1 MSESVFQ
8 RFEIKFLLHQQQRAA
23 LERAMI
29 HRLVPDIHGESTIC
43 NIYYDTPDFRLIRNS
58 MEKPVYKEKLRL
70 RSYGRVA
77 EDQSVFLELKKK
89 YKGVVYKR
97 RISLPESQATS
108 MISTG
113 NGRLNQ
119 FGQIG
124 RELDYTLHYYPNLR
138 PAMYL
143 CYDRCAFTCRD
154 DPQLRLTF
162 DRNILWRT
170 EDLRLTAPIGGTA
183 LLAPEQSLLEIKTAS
198 SIPLWLVALLEQQQ
212 LHKTSFSKY
221 GTAYQALQSHCDIT
235 GKDDLCYA

>member
-23 LERAMI
+23 LERAMA
-29 HRLVPDIHGESTIC
+29 HRLVPDVHGESTIC

-58 MEKPVYKEKLRL
+58 IGKPIYKEKLRL
-70 RSYGRVA
+70 RSYGCVT
-77 EDQSVFLELKKK
+77 DSQSVFLELKKK

-108 MISTG
+108 VLNGTG
-113 NGRLNQ
+113 HLEQ

-124 RELDYTLHYYPNLR
+124 HELDYALHYYPDLR

-143 CYDRCAFTCRD
+143 CYDRCAFTCKD

-162 DRNILWRT
+162 DHNILWRT
-170 EDLRLTAPIGGTA
+170 ENLRLTAPIGGTA
-183 LLAPEQSLLEIKTAS
+183 LLAPDQSLLEIKTAS
-198 SIPLWLVALLEQQQ
+198 SIPLWLVALLEEQQ
-212 LHKTSFSKY
+212 LHKISFSKY
-221 GTAYQALQSHCDIT
+221 GTAYQILHSNCDT
-235 GKDDLCYA
+235 PRKDDRCYA

>member
-58 MEKPVYKEKLRL
+58 LEKPIYKEKLRL
-70 RSYGRVA
+70 RSYGRVT
-77 EDQSVFLELKKK
+77 DSQSVFLELKKK

-97 RISLPESQATS
+97 RISLPESQAAS
-108 MISTG
+108 ILSG
-113 NGRLNQ
+113 NGQLDQ

-124 RELDYTLHYYPNLR
+124 CELDYALHYYPNLR
-138 PAMYL
+138 PAVYL
-143 CYDRCAFTCRD
+143 CYDRCAFTCKD

-170 EDLRLTAPIGGTA
+170 EDLCLTAPIGGTP

-212 LHKTSFSKY
+212 LYKTSFSKY
-221 GTAYQALQSHCDIT
+221 GTAYQALQSHCDT
-235 GKDDLCYA
+235 TRKDERCYA